1 MTSAV
6 SIMPARVT
14 TKIIWN
20 EVEANSIHVLVVIQ
34 GWFNDSGITIGQV
47 PYFSFNNTKFEFQ
60 RQINPFSFITYEPLF
75 VIPPIIIVSV
85 PIVIDP

>member
-20 EVEANSIHVLVVIQ
+20 EVEANSTHVLVVIQ

-47 PYFSFNNTKFEFQ
+47 PYFSFNNTKFDF
-60 RQINPFSFITYEPLF
+60 
-75 VIPPIIIVSV
+75 
-85 PIVIDP
+85 